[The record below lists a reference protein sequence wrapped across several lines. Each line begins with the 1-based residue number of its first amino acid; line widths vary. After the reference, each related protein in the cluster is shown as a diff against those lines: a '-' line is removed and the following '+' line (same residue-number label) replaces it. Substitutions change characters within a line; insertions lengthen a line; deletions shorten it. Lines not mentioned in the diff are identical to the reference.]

1 MPPDPCSQGKKEHPF
16 GTPGGSPPKLSEEG
30 DVCVVFYGDGKGK
43 LTCKA
48 FPQWNVPP
56 LQVRGVPDYPRSTVH
71 PAGDADPYERHFLT
85 VPEERTDEV
94 YERFEDGL
102 SSFPRRRHVA
112 EAEDGPVFADDSP
125 LI

>member
-1 MPPDPCSQGKKEHPF
+1 M
-16 GTPGGSPPKLSEEG
+16 
-30 DVCVVFYGDGKGK
+30 
-43 LTCKA
+43 
-48 FPQWNVPP
+48 
-56 LQVRGVPDYPRSTVH
+56 PDYPRSTVH

-112 EAEDGPVFADDSP
+112 EAEDGPVFADNSP
-125 LI
+125 LDLSPPYIDAHGVHRRTPPRAFV